1 MDDIQECIRVIPET
15 GHFIRVDFPSFIEA
29 DLNKKGDGMKTTEY
43 VVEIKCYQKVQDDM
57 VSTFGT
63 IVKRKKKIAVHEVS
77 EAQARSKAIN
87 HGMELHPEIYDVE
100 IVSIKKGQ

>member
-1 MDDIQECIRVIPET
+1 MR
-15 GHFIRVDFPSFIEA
+15 
-29 DLNKKGDGMKTTEY
+29 MKTTEY
-43 VVEIKCYQKVQDDM
+43 VVDIKCLQDMETHHYCETDGQYM
-57 VSTFGT
+57 GSYDPGDK
-63 IVKRKKKIAVHEVS
+63 IWEKKIAVHEVS